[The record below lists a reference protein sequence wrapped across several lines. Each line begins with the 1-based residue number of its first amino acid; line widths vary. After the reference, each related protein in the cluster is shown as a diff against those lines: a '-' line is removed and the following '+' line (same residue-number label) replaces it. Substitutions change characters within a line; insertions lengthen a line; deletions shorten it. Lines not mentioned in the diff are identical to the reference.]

1 MEHKRRKEARE
12 RLESEVQLLNRLQ
25 SEMESERVVQL
36 EKKRQEKEYFSKML
50 LENEKNLEI

>member
-1 MEHKRRKEARE
+1 
-12 RLESEVQLLNRLQ
+12 
-25 SEMESERVVQL
+25 MESERLVQQ